1 MIERFLFMTRILL
14 LFCCFFFGTATVLY
28 SQVPDSIEV
37 LTKRPDL
44 RLDTIF
50 QIDTTDV
57 LVETDTTEKGKIIRF
72 FKDDYPNPKKALL
85 FSLILPGAGQVYN
98 KKWWKLPFVYGAI
111 GGLGYLIDRNT
122 NDYII
127 LKRNHRRKVRGLP
140 HDFTGTRL
148 DDAAKLRL
156 ERDQADKNRQI
167 SYIGFVVVYAL
178 NGVEAF
184 VDAHLAGFDVDE
196 DLGFDLKPSFE
207 TTPTGTPAVGI
218 GITLTIK

>member
-1 MIERFLFMTRILL
+1 MIERSLFMIRTLL
-14 LFCCFFFGTATVLY
+14 LLCGLFFYTTTVLY
-28 SQVPDSIEV
+28 SQVPDSVDV
-37 LTKRPDL
+37 LTKRPDM

-50 QIDTTDV
+50 RIDTTSLLIEADSAK
-57 LVETDTTEKGKIIRF
+57 KGKLFRYI
-72 FKDDYPNPKKALL
+72 KDDYPNPKKALL

-111 GGLGYLIDRNT
+111 GGLGYLVDRNT
-122 NDYII
+122 NDYIL
-127 LKRNHRRKVRGLP
+127 LKRNYRRKVRGLP
-140 HDFTGTRL
+140 HDFSGTRL
-148 DDAAKLRL
+148 DDAARLRL

-196 DLGFDLKPSFE
+196 DLGFDVKPSFE
-207 TTPTGTPAVGI
+207 STPTGTPALGI